1 MCTYEL
7 TQYLAYPCQQSKSE
21 WKMGE
26 KLDMSVALD
35 FRKSPVFVAN
45 NVATI
50 KCTFL
55 RILPQYGIQEPE
67 NWKQTKF

>member
-1 MCTYEL
+1 MEN
-7 TQYLAYPCQQSKSE
+7 
-21 WKMGE
+21 GE

-55 RILPQYGIQEPE
+55 GILPQYGIQEPE